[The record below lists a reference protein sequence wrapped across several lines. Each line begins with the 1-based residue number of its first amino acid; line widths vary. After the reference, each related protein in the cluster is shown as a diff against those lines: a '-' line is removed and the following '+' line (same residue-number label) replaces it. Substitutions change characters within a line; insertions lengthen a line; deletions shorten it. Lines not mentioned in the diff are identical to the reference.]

1 MVSVACLLEALAS
14 LGGLPRTA
22 LHAQLASVLDA
33 VIHVARDDSGT
44 RRVAEI
50 SIFVGKPRSRLVSC
64 ECAVHFRP
72 DGGSALGPGG
82 RQLER
87 MLGGDFRH
95 GSQTSLAA
103 ILRAAGSSGH
113 FAIGDG

>member
-1 MVSVACLLEALAS
+1 MVSVACLFEALAS
-14 LGGLPRTA
+14 LGGLPRAA
-22 LHAQLASVLDA
+22 LHAQLASALDA

-50 SIFVGKPRSRLVSC
+50 STFVREPRSGLVSC

-72 DGGSALGPGG
+72 DGGPLGPGG
-82 RQLER
+82 RHLER

-95 GSQTSLAA
+95 GSLQTPQVA
-103 ILRAAGSSGH
+103 ILRA
-113 FAIGDG
+113 D

>member
-1 MVSVACLLEALAS
+1 MWRRTTAGVLVGLGQPDGERCVPIGGIGFARRAPWAALD
-14 LGGLPRTA
+14 
-22 LHAQLASVLDA
+22 AQLASALDA

-50 SIFVGKPRSRLVSC
+50 SIFVREPQSGLVSC

-95 GSQTSLAA
+95 GSL
-103 ILRAAGSSGH
+103 
-113 FAIGDG
+113 